1 LHDRSRRI
9 VRAPARIIGAMTER
23 GLPSVD
29 GAPACPFVAFE
40 DDRESRSTS
49 PDHRHRCYA
58 EPLPAPRAAAH
69 QEAYCLSSAFPVC
82 PTFQDWA
89 KREAAR
95 ARGDIEAARPAA
107 AAGAAMA
114 SRTPDP
120 LDGPFDGDDEE
131 DDGSTERSDDEPVRH
146 RDLADR
152 HAPPPFD
159 EPIRRNPP
167 RDWAA
172 PPPWAAGG
180 GGASASRRGPEG
192 RGPAA
197 GAGTPEFLAGRT
209 EEGRGLA
216 GSAADRLASGGVAA
230 GAAAGAASSSSPSSS
245 ATGWR
250 ASASSASAPPDAEL
264 ADLVGAG
271 RPAERQTHGSPSPAR
286 PGNRPR
292 VSSTRSAP
300 PRDAIVGPAWERSR
314 RYEAYPTIRTRVGLP
329 QLPRIAVL
337 AAALAIAA
345 IVLFFLPALLLDR
358 GGGNGGASTAGPS
371 ASQPVEASS
380 SVEPSVS
387 VAPSAQVYV
396 VKAGD
401 TMSKIAA
408 RYGLKP
414 DELCAANKATI
425 TNCDKIAIG
434 DELVIP
440 TTAPEVINDAS
451 AEPSAS

>member
-1 LHDRSRRI
+1 
-9 VRAPARIIGAMTER
+9 MTER

-89 KREAAR
+89 RREAAH
-95 ARGDIEAARPAA
+95 ARGEGERPAPA
-107 AAGAAMA
+107 PTASPTTHATAAGRA
-114 SRTPDP
+114 
-120 LDGPFDGDDEE
+120 LDIRDHGDDRDDARDEAVGQADEDRSPSERTTPPTEE
-131 DDGSTERSDDEPVRH
+131 PSGT
-146 RDLADR
+146 
-152 HAPPPFD
+152 PPPPLSE
-159 EPIRRNPP
+159 EPTIRRNPP

-172 PPPWAAGG
+172 PPPWASG
-180 GGASASRRGPEG
+180 
-192 RGPAA
+192 GPAA
-197 GAGTPEFLAGRT
+197 STSRRAPDGRGGVDSTGPPQFLVGRAD
-209 EEGRGLA
+209 EGRGLA
-216 GSAADRLASGGVAA
+216 GSAADRLASSDP
-230 GAAAGAASSSSPSSS
+230 GAVPDALAPSSVHSSRTVPS
-245 ATGWR
+245 A
-250 ASASSASAPPDAEL
+250 AAPPDAEL
-264 ADLVGAG
+264 ADLVQA
-271 RPAERQTHGSPSPAR
+271 RPAERPVHGYQPPSR

-329 QLPRIAVL
+329 QLPRAAVL
-337 AAALAIAA
+337 ALAVAIAA
-345 IVLFFLPALLLDR
+345 VGLFFLPALLGV
-358 GGGNGGASTAGPS
+358 GGGGSTGTSTPSPS
-371 ASQPVEASS
+371 ASQGIASS
-380 SVEPSVS
+380 SPEPSVS
-387 VAPSAQVYV
+387 VAPSSQVYV

-408 RYGLKP
+408 RYGLKS
-414 DELCAANKATI
+414 DELCAANKDTI
-425 TNCDKIAIG
+425 KNCDKIAIG

-440 TTAPEVINDAS
+440 TGPPDVVNDAS

>member
-1 LHDRSRRI
+1 
-9 VRAPARIIGAMTER
+9 MTER

-89 KREAAR
+89 RREAAH
-95 ARGDIEAARPAA
+95 ARGEGERPAPA
-107 AAGAAMA
+107 PTAIARENPAGATARD
-114 SRTPDP
+114 SR
-120 LDGPFDGDDEE
+120 E
-131 DDGSTERSDDEPVRH
+131 DDPVNHAGHGTDEDRSPGDRPATDERH
-146 RDLADR
+146 G
-152 HAPPPFD
+152 APPSYE
-159 EPIRRNPP
+159 EPTIRRNPP

-172 PPPWAAGG
+172 PPPWAS
-180 GGASASRRGPEG
+180 GAATGSTSRRTPDG
-192 RGPAA
+192 RG
-197 GAGTPEFLAGRT
+197 GTSSNPPDFLAGRS

-216 GSAADRLASGGVAA
+216 GSAADRLASGGPADVPGVLA
-230 GAAAGAASSSSPSSS
+230 PSSVHS
-245 ATGWR
+245 SGAV
-250 ASASSASAPPDAEL
+250 SSAAAPPDAEL
-264 ADLVGAG
+264 ADLVGG
-271 RPAERQTHGSPSPAR
+271 PRVERPVHGYQPPPR

-329 QLPRIAVL
+329 QLPRVAVL
-337 AAALAIAA
+337 TLALVIAA
-345 IVLFFLPALLLDR
+345 VGLFFLPALLGV
-358 GGGNGGASTAGPS
+358 GGGGGTASNAPS
-371 ASQPVEASS
+371 ATASQAIESS
-380 SVEPSVS
+380 SPEPSVPA
-387 VAPSAQVYV
+387 APSPQIYV

-408 RYGLKP
+408 RYGLKA
-414 DELCAANKATI
+414 DELCAANKDTI
-425 TNCDKIAIG
+425 KNCDKIAIG

-440 TTAPEVINDAS
+440 TGPPDVIDDAS